1 MYRGIVP
8 ETSVSRATGRP
19 GGIPLSKRRLGETY
33 IAGSGAVMGGLLVG
47 LLANG
52 ELPADTFFLGLGSV
66 CALLGLTYWLQRL
79 NFDSDQVWYAA
90 ECGAL
95 GMGVFTL
102 LLVGAQFTSRLAS
115 VPPTLTVGLVVA
127 VAASTSGGILA
138 GVAHELHR
146 SRRQLSV
153 RNDVLHRVLQ
163 HYLRNDMMVV
173 LSRLDEV
180 KSRTDGPERR
190 KLETAERKIDTLLAL
205 TDTVSQVNGSRGQS
219 SLATVDVA
227 ALVRQRVTHLRE
239 VHPDIELATE
249 LPETARVETDEQVGL
264 VVDNVVES
272 AIRYSTDRPVLRIA
286 GFVDGDEFVIR
297 VEDEGATIPAA
308 DLSELATGDHEL
320 SDCGRGVELWLVNWL
335 TERSGGRVTV
345 ETDASPR
352 RIDLRF
358 DRSKCR
364 DTWL

>member
-1 MYRGIVP
+1 MYRDIVCEP
-8 ETSVSRATGRP
+8 SVSSATGRS
-19 GGIPLSKRRLGETY
+19 GGVHLSKRRLGVTY
-33 IAGSGAVMGGLLVG
+33 ITGTGAVMGGLLVG

-52 ELPADTFFLGLGSV
+52 GLPAGVVFFGLVSV
-66 CALLGLTYWLQRL
+66 CALLALTYWFRRL
-79 NFDSDQVWYAA
+79 DLDSDQVWHAA

-95 GMGVFTL
+95 AMGLVTL
-102 LLVGAQFTSRLAS
+102 LLVGARFTSRLAS
-115 VPPTLTVGLVVA
+115 APPTLAVGLVAVVA
-127 VAASTSGGILA
+127 TSTSGGVLV

-153 RNDVLHRVLQ
+153 RNDVLQRVLQ

-180 KSRTDGPERR
+180 KSRTDDPERR

-205 TDTVSQVNGSRGQS
+205 TDTVSRVNGSREQR

-227 ALVRQRVTHLRE
+227 PLVRQRVTHLRE
-239 VHPDIELATE
+239 VHPDVELATD
-249 LPETARVETDEQVGL
+249 LPETARVETDERVGL

-272 AIRYSTDRPVLRIA
+272 AVRYSTDRPVLRIA
-286 GFVDGDEFVIR
+286 GFVDGDEFVLR
-297 VEDEGATIPAA
+297 VEDEGETIPAA
-308 DLSELATGDHEL
+308 DLSELTTDGHERFN
-320 SDCGRGVELWLVNWL
+320 CGRGVELWLVRWL

-358 DRSKCR
+358 DRSESL
-364 DTWL
+364 DSWL